1 MHPPSRRLFLTALL
15 ALAAGAPML
24 APATRVGAEEPHEV
38 KITIRNHRFEPAEIE
53 VPAGRPLR
61 LIVTNA
67 DPTPEEFESIGLGVE
82 RVIPGGATA
91 TLMTRPLRANR
102 NYTFFGEFNQSTAQ
116 GRFVVKTEPSKQ

>member
-1 MHPPSRRLFLTALL
+1 MLPPSRRRFLSALL
-15 ALAAGAPML
+15 ALAAVPAL
-24 APATRVGAEEPHEV
+24 APVARAEEPYEV

-67 DPTPEEFESIGLGVE
+67 DPTPEEFESVGLGVE

-116 GRFVVKTEPSKQ
+116 GRLIVKVEPEKK

>member
-1 MHPPSRRLFLTALL
+1 MRLPSRRLFLTALL
-15 ALAAGAPML
+15 ALAAAPPVL
-24 APATRVGAEEPHEV
+24 FAAARAEEPFEV

-67 DPTPEEFESIGLGVE
+67 DPTPEEFESVGLGVE

-102 NYTFFGEFNQSTAQ
+102 NYKFFGEFNQDTAQ
-116 GRFVVKTEPSKQ
+116 GRFIVK

>member
-1 MHPPSRRLFLTALL
+1 MRPPSRRLFLTALL
-15 ALAAGAPML
+15 ALAAATAIPVL
-24 APATRVGAEEPHEV
+24 PPPARAAEPLEI

-67 DPTPEEFESIGLGVE
+67 DPTPEEFESLGLGVE

-91 TLMTRPLRANR
+91 TFNTRPLRPNR
-102 NYTFFGEFNQSTAQ
+102 NYTFFGEFNQATAQ
-116 GRFVVKTEPSKQ
+116 GKFIVKAEPTKP